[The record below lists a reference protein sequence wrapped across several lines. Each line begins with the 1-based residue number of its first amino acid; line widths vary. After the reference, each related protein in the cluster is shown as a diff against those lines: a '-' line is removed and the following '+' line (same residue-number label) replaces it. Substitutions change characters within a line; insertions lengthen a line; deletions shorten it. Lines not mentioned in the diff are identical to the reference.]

1 MAKLNCMAVLK
12 LALRLSRLLANRL
25 GSVACNS
32 QASLE
37 AELMETNAGQEL
49 IEGLTVIFSQVSLEA
64 ELIET
69 VILSSQ
75 KAHNVLLNGFTR
87 NLNK

>member
-1 MAKLNCMAVLK
+1 METTHTYHGRFL
-12 LALRLSRLLANRL
+12 LRQKH
-25 GSVACNS
+25 S

-49 IEGLTVIFSQVSLEA
+49 IEGLTVIFTQVSLEA